1 MNLDVQITLLFF
13 FKMTHLHDALA
24 SSKYP
29 GPYLPTPNHIRLVSL
44 LPGSTSTITCELITV
59 DIHSAPEYEAL
70 SYTWG
75 NALDRQ
81 AINIQST
88 SLQQPTELL
97 ATSNCVSALHR
108 LRYRDR
114 PRLLW
119 VDSLAINQSDISEK
133 NHQFTLVSKVYS
145 QATKVIIYLGEP
157 ADNSDL
163 AIEFI
168 TECDYPSSDTT
179 SLSYPKSELLTDA
192 LYSFFRRPWF
202 TRVWVI
208 LEAFLSNAALAY
220 CGEKTIPWSAIENFN
235 SWNIAS
241 KWLRQLPFAMYAS
254 EKSLIR
260 GNVESSM
267 FTALSQ
273 TRHCSAANQRDKI
286 YALLPLFQ
294 SFIEQLNITPNYG
307 DTVTKV
313 YTDCAIA
320 LLPECGFKLL
330 SAVQGRSNIDYLP
343 SWVPDWSMA
352 RKCSHVGAYD
362 LFYFGW
368 KVSGEQLPQL
378 TTHVS
383 TNNSM
388 TTVSLRSTGHLC
400 GRISGIGSAYV
411 VGRNPLPLLEWQR
424 LAFGDSVVD
433 QRIEREPL
441 SEPLERIFYAV
452 LAAIN
457 EEHVVDHVYNFFTYH
472 QHDWW
477 YEGYETS
484 LANEVRRM
492 ASLRRDK
499 KAFEEDTLPFEDI
512 PFHLAASALG
522 HSMQVCVQAVL
533 RACHSR
539 RFFITDTGY
548 MGIASDN
555 AQIMDHIYICAGS
568 GVPFVFREVDD
579 KPHGHGM
586 KQFRLIGQSHI
597 EQEAWDDLGAL
608 PNALGDLE
616 II

>member
-1 MNLDVQITLLFF
+1 
-13 FKMTHLHDALA
+13 MTESHDAYA
-24 SSKYP
+24 TSKYP
-29 GPYLPTPNHIRLVSL
+29 GPSLPTPNHIRLVSL
-44 LPGSTSTITCELITV
+44 LPGSTNTIT
-59 DIHSAPEYEAL
+59 SPEYEAL

-75 NALDRQ
+75 NASDRQ

-88 SLQQPTELL
+88 SLQQSSELL
-97 ATSNCVSALHR
+97 ATSNCASALHR
-108 LRYRDR
+108 LRYKDR
-114 PRLLW
+114 PRMLW

-133 NHQFTLVSKVYS
+133 NHQLTLMSKIYS
-145 QATKVIIYLGEP
+145 QATKVIIYLGES

-163 AIEFI
+163 ATEFI

-208 LEAFLSNAALAY
+208 QEAFLSNAALAY

-241 KWLRQLPFAMYAS
+241 KWLRQLPFVIYAS
-254 EKSLIR
+254 EKLLIR
-260 GNVESSM
+260 VNIESSM
-267 FTALSQ
+267 FTALSR
-273 TRHCSAANQRDKI
+273 TRHCSATNQCDKV

-307 DTVTKV
+307 DTVAKV

-330 SAVQGRSNIDYLP
+330 SAVQGRSNIDDLP

-352 RKCSHVGAYD
+352 RKRSHVGAYD

-368 KVSGEQLPQL
+368 KVSGEQQPQL
-378 TTHVS
+378 TAHVS
-383 TNNSM
+383 MDNSI

-424 LAFGDSVVD
+424 LAF
-433 QRIEREPL
+433 
-441 SEPLERIFYAV
+441 AN
-452 LAAIN
+452 N
-457 EEHVVDHVYNFFTYH
+457 EEHVVDHVYNFFTYYR
-472 QHDWW
+472 HDWW
-477 YEGYETS
+477 YQDYETS

-548 MGIASDN
+548 MGIAPDN
-555 AQIMDHIYICAGS
+555 AQIMDHIYICPGS
-568 GVPFVFREVDD
+568 DVPFVFREIDG

-597 EQEAWDDLGAL
+597 EQEAWDDIGAL
-608 PNALGDLE
+608 PNALGDLK